1 MNREEIM
8 QKLKTYEEH
17 EIFYREYYLAKQ
29 NLNSKKSFLSQF
41 DPNELYQKRLIVPDI
56 KGSWRPTF
64 MNEEIMDQ
72 RDLIKELTVL
82 KHFRYTPTF
91 KHECKCQYKNDQKV
105 ENKNVHFPRSIPQ
118 FVFP

>member
-41 DPNELYQKRLIVPDI
+41 DPNELYQKTPYC
-56 KGSWRPTF
+56 P
-64 MNEEIMDQ
+64 
-72 RDLIKELTVL
+72 
-82 KHFRYTPTF
+82 RY
-91 KHECKCQYKNDQKV
+91 
-105 ENKNVHFPRSIPQ
+105 
-118 FVFP
+118 